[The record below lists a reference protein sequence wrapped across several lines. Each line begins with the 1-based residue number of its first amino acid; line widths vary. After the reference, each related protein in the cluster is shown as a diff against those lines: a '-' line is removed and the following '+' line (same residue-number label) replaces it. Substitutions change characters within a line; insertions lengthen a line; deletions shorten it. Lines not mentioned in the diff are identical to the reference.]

1 MLSANLRFT
10 GDYFY
15 RRNFHSFYILS
26 FINSIGKEN
35 KMKSKHSARLYL
47 TSASIVLIML
57 LLSMTGAF
65 FLASEAALGLDSVT
79 GAIWT
84 SDPHGER
91 VNGNLY
97 TNPTK
102 VYLTGGPHKEGAAGL
117 ADGTYYFQVTD
128 PPGKTRLSTDE
139 LSERRFEVKAGY
151 IFSVDDGTHKSND
164 DTTRGY
170 GIVVQLWPF
179 SYTPKT
185 GGVYKV
191 WVTHVDHFA
200 EGQGCFG
207 FIPSL
212 SKNDNF
218 KVGRQ
223 LDEVPKYF
231 ELWMTEG
238 ISAPPDVEFYVNY
251 TIDSDGDPMTEDDPL
266 LPWTTGQLLY
276 DRTQNGYDVF
286 RDETTFAMGTYIY
299 WQFIVSNAFTL
310 ISDIYGPELIN
321 REGMVNKEILFMVN
335 GHKFDYRDLS
345 GLGGWT
351 IELYRDGV
359 KIASTQTRDDDGYYE
374 LMGLGSG
381 DFMICEITKDNE
393 GWANATP
400 ACFEFTIDDNNGG
413 DRTFDFYNY
422 KMLRI
427 TDTSD
432 DRCEVSSFHP
442 VFTPS
447 GTDPETYKLS
457 STNPGSFYTNVVKYG
472 EAGTDVEIEIYLPLD
487 QENDVWFDS
496 PNFVLHHTY
505 IGSTPVVDVHVY
517 AGRLGP
523 SASACGSEWVP
534 DSSTDIT
541 NLFDITPAP
550 DGKGVTVEGSMPDTG
565 EVFVTVHIDYQISAS
580 LTSTQVEMFSGFEYT
595 FSDMVYF
602 SAQGVRLGFYAR

>member
-1 MLSANLRFT
+1 
-10 GDYFY
+10 
-15 RRNFHSFYILS
+15 
-26 FINSIGKEN
+26 
-35 KMKSKHSARLYL
+35 MKSKHSAGLCV
-47 TSASIVLIML
+47 TSASIVLIMI
-57 LLSMTGAF
+57 LLSLTGAF
-65 FLASEAALGLDSVT
+65 FVASEAVLGLDSVT

-97 TNPTK
+97 TNARK
-102 VYLTGGPHKEGAAGL
+102 VYLAGGPHKEGSAGL
-117 ADGTYYFQVTD
+117 VDGIYYFQVTD
-128 PPGKTRLSTDE
+128 PPGKTPLSTDD
-139 LSERRFEVKAGY
+139 LWERRFEVKDGY
-151 IFSVDDGTHKSND
+151 ISGIDGGTHKWNN

-191 WVTHVDHFA
+191 WVTKVEHYSPG
-200 EGQGCFG
+200 EGCFG

-212 SKNDNF
+212 SKTDNF

-238 ISAPPDVEFYVNY
+238 ISEPPAVEFYVNY

-266 LPWTTGQLLY
+266 LPWTTGQLTW
-276 DRTQNGYDVF
+276 DRTENGYDIF
-286 RDETTFAMGTYIY
+286 SYPTSFAMGTYIY

-310 ISDIYGPELIN
+310 ISDMYGPELIHQ
-321 REGMVNKEILFMVN
+321 EGMVNKETLFKVN
-335 GHKFDYRDLS
+335 GTKFDYRDLS

-351 IELYRDGV
+351 IKLYREGV
-359 KIASTQTRDDDGYYE
+359 EIASTQTRDDGYYE

-400 ACFEFTIDDNNGG
+400 ACYEFTVDDNNGD
-413 DRTFDFYNY
+413 DRTFNFYNY
-422 KMLRI
+422 KMLRL
-427 TDTSD
+427 TDTSE
-432 DRCEVSSFHP
+432 DRCELSSFKL

-447 GTDPETYKLS
+447 SEEPERYKLS

-472 EAGTDVEIEIYLPLD
+472 EAGTDVRIEIYLPPD
-487 QENDVWFDS
+487 QENEDFDS
-496 PNFVLHHTY
+496 PNFILHHTY
-505 IGSTPVVDVHVY
+505 IGNTSVVDVHVY
-517 AGRLGP
+517 AGRLNE
-523 SASACGSEWVP
+523 SESSCGSEWVP
-534 DSSTDIT
+534 DWSKDIT
-541 NLFDITPAP
+541 NEFDITPTS
-550 DGKGVTVEGSMPDTG
+550 DGKNVTVVGIMPDTE

-580 LTSTQVEMFSGFEYT
+580 LTWAQVERFSDFEYT
-595 FSDMVYF
+595 FSDTVYF
-602 SAQGVRLGFYAR
+602 SIQGVRYQFPIMF